1 MTPADM
7 SAIRV
12 QKRILH
18 EKFRDLISL
27 SPFLQIAVA
36 RGKSSIAPRSR
47 YLITHS
53 SLAIA
58 CSPMFSSFVQYN
70 LTNEME
76 LIAEYWQYLSQIIK
90 PKRDFIEDKISA
102 TEVRQKTI
110 LSGTAVIGA
119 FGKLGAQVITA
130 QPVLWK
136 KNLIPLKE
144 IDWNRNASSIR
155 EGKAV
160 KNGVL
165 LKGEKAKILI
175 YKKLKQICE
184 N

>member
-1 MTPADM
+1 M
-7 SAIRV
+7 SARRV
-12 QKRILH
+12 QKRILN
-18 EKFRDLISL
+18 EKVRDLLSL
-27 SPFLQIAVA
+27 SPFLQMAVA
-36 RGKSSIAPRSR
+36 IDKSSIAPRSR

-53 SLAIA
+53 CLAMA
-58 CSPMFSSFVQYN
+58 CSPMFSSFDQHN

-90 PKRDFIEDKISA
+90 PWDDFSEEKISA

-110 LSGTAVIGA
+110 LSGTATVGGL
-119 FGKLGAQVITA
+119 GKLGAQVITA

-144 IDWNRNASSIR
+144 IDWNRNASSIWD
-155 EGKAV
+155 GKAV